1 MEAPLSSETNSNIIM
16 FQSEPCESCSQANL
30 SPSSTNCT
38 VSLVTDIGLK
48 KKYMIFKYNL
58 YILRKINKEKTGNI
72 IQKLILSRY
81 TKIHSREDC

>member
-1 MEAPLSSETNSNIIM
+1 
-16 FQSEPCESCSQANL
+16 
-30 SPSSTNCT
+30 
-38 VSLVTDIGLK
+38 
-48 KKYMIFKYNL
+48 MIFKYNL